1 MEEKPQKKNVRDSLA
16 EQFIKIL
23 ESNEPLQ
30 WVKTWSSG
38 RYSLPYN
45 GQSERRY
52 NGINRMILMFK
63 AMEMGWTDPRYYTF
77 HQVSQMDGCKIR
89 AGEKATAVEYWLVR
103 DTKEKRS
110 MTFSDYE
117 KLLKDDPSRKE
128 IEFYAYPKV
137 AYVFNAAQVEGLKL
151 LPQPERPPLEENKLA
166 DEIIKT
172 MAENMEVRLIYG
184 GNEAYYRPDTDSVH
198 LPPRDSFFTTDDLTS
213 TTLHE
218 LAHATSSPTRLDRP
232 ITGYYQD
239 PESYAK
245 EELFAELASVY
256 ASAEIGLKMSDSV
269 INNHAAYVQ
278 HWIAAIKENSNVLF
292 TALKEA
298 DKIADYLIEK
308 GRVQELKE
316 KLTLAAQVP
325 KIAPETASQIHP
337 GEALYLVDDTTY
349 LHVQPTEGGWDYSL
363 YDKETKKLLDGGV
376 IETAAIEESPV
387 RSLAGAV
394 RTEVF
399 AIQGMTPTSVVYM
412 DPALLEEL
420 QAAQMRDGSVSY
432 EIWQLKDTP
441 ENKALLFSDYA
452 YASLYRLTESRYDK
466 VYEARAG
473 KDESTLD
480 QIYYRF
486 NVNHPA
492 DYKGHS
498 LSMSDVVVLNNNGQR
513 TAWYCDTL
521 GFREVPGFIKT
532 QNQTE
537 KRGRAR

>member
-1 MEEKPQKKNVRDSLA
+1 MEEKEQKKNVRDNLA
-16 EQFIKIL
+16 EQFVKIL

-45 GQSERRY
+45 GQTDRRY
-52 NGINRMILMFK
+52 NGINRMVLMLK
-63 AMEMGWTDPRYYTF
+63 AMELGWTDPRYYTF

-110 MTFSDYE
+110 MTFSEYE
-117 KLLKDDPSRKE
+117 KLLKTDPDRKE
-128 IEFYAYPKV
+128 VEFYAYPKV
-137 AYVFNAAQVEGLKL
+137 AYVFNAAQVEGLQL
-151 LPQPERPPLEENKLA
+151 LPQPDRPPLEENKLA
-166 DEIIKT
+166 DEVIKT
-172 MAENMEVRLIYG
+172 MAENMEVKLIYG
-184 GNEAYYRPDTDSVH
+184 GNEAYYSPATDSVH

-245 EELFAELASVY
+245 EELFSELASVY

-269 INNHAAYVQ
+269 VNNHAAYVQ
-278 HWIAAIKENSNVLF
+278 HWIAAIKENSNILF

-308 GRVQELKE
+308 GRVKELRE
-316 KLTLAAQVP
+316 KFELEAQQP
-325 KIAPETASQIHP
+325 KQ
-337 GEALYLVDDTTY
+337 L
-349 LHVQPTEGGWDYSL
+349 EG
-363 YDKETKKLLDGGV
+363 
-376 IETAAIEESPV
+376 
-387 RSLAGAV
+387 
-394 RTEVF
+394 
-399 AIQGMTPTSVVYM
+399 M
-412 DPALLEEL
+412 
-420 QAAQMRDGSVSY
+420 SY

-441 ENKALLFSDYA
+441 ENKALLFSDYS
-452 YASLYRLTESRYDK
+452 YASLFRLNESRYEK

-473 KDESTLD
+473 ADDDSLGS
-480 QIYYRF
+480 IYYKF

-492 DYKGHS
+492 DFKGHS
-498 LSMSDVVVLNNNGQR
+498 LSMSDVVVLNDGGKK
-513 TAWYCDTL
+513 TAHYVDRI
-521 GFREVPGFIKT
+521 GFREIAGFCK
-532 QNQTE
+532 QPQHTE
-537 KRGRAR
+537 KRGHSR